1 MTTATTTP
9 MDRWETLPWR
19 KIQRSVFKVQKRIYQ
34 ASQRGDVKTVRQFQR
49 LLMSSRSAKLLAV
62 RKVTQDNQ
70 GKKTAG
76 VDGVKALRPAQRL
89 KLAHALRIGHRA
101 RPVRRVWIPKP
112 ETDEQRPLGIPTI
125 HDRALQTLVK
135 LALEPEWEARFEPNS
150 YGFRPGRSCHD
161 AIEAIFNATAHLE
174 KYVLD
179 ADIAKCFDRINHDAL
194 LDKLNTGPKLRR
206 QIKAWLK
213 AGVLDNGEL
222 FPTERGTM
230 QGGTISPLLANVA
243 LHGME
248 ELIAQRFPTKSRKCF
263 YAPRVIRYA
272 DDLVV
277 LHKDHA
283 IIEQC
288 QEVLADWLQHMG
300 LELKPSKTRITHT
313 RNALVGEP
321 GFAFLGFNIR
331 QYPAGKTRSGK
342 DSQRQS
348 VGFKLLITPS
358 KSAVKRHVRQL
369 GETVRRYQH
378 KDQMLL
384 IRALNSLIIGWSR
397 YYSTVVS
404 QDTFE
409 KMEYALFANLL
420 AWAKRRHPSKSK
432 WWIVDQYWRI
442 TKGKGWRFQPPGSDY
457 QLYRHSSTPIRRHV
471 KVQGHRS
478 PYDGD
483 WIYWSTK
490 LGKHPEVP
498 LRVTRLLKRQRGKCP
513 ACELFFKDGDVIQVV
528 HIAPKQLG
536 GSGAGRNQQLLHRHC
551 DNAIAASSRK
561 IAAGSIG
568 TIDKGQV
575 VEEPDEP
582 KGSRP
587 VLKPSGGGDSVA

>member
-1 MTTATTTP
+1 MATATITP

-19 KIQRSVFKVQKRIYQ
+19 KIQRNVFKVQKRIYQ
-34 ASQRGDVKTVRQFQR
+34 ASQRDDVKTVREFQR
-49 LLMSSRSAKLLAV
+49 LLMNSRSAKLLAV
-62 RKVTQDNQ
+62 RKVTQDNR
-70 GKKTAG
+70 GKGTAG
-76 VDGVKALRPAQRL
+76 VDGVKALTPPQRL
-89 KLAHALRIGHRA
+89 KLAHSLSIGHKARA
-101 RPVRRVWIPKP
+101 VRRVWIPKP

-161 AIEAIFNATAHLE
+161 AIEAIFNAIAHLE

-213 AGVLDNGEL
+213 AGVLDHGEL

-248 ELIAQRFPTKSRKCF
+248 ELLVQRFPTKLHKRF
-263 YAPRVIRYA
+263 YAPQVIRYA

-277 LHKDHA
+277 LHKDRA

-288 QEVLADWLQHMG
+288 QEVLAEWLQNIG
-300 LELKPSKTRITHT
+300 LELKPSKTRIAHT
-313 RNALVGEP
+313 RNALESEA
-321 GFAFLGFNIR
+321 GFSFLGFNIR
-331 QYPAGKTRSGK
+331 QYPVGKTQSGK
-342 DSQRQS
+342 DTLGRR
-348 VGFKLLITPS
+348 VGFKLFIKPS
-358 KSAVKRHVRQL
+358 KSSIKRHIHQL
-369 GETVRRYQH
+369 GVTVGRHQH
-378 KDQMLL
+378 KEQTRL
-384 IRALNSLIIGWSR
+384 IRALNSLIIGWCR

-404 QDTFE
+404 QDVFE
-409 KMEYALFANLL
+409 KVEYVFFARLF
-420 AWAKRRHPSKSK
+420 AWAKRRHPNKSK

-457 QLYRHSSTPIRRHV
+457 QLYQHRSTPIRRHV
-471 KVQGHRS
+471 KVQGRRS

-483 WIYWSTK
+483 WIYWSTR

-498 LRVTRLLKRQRGKCP
+498 LRVTRLLKRQRGRCV
-513 ACELFFKDGDVIQVV
+513 ACELFFKDGDVMQVV
-528 HIAPKQLG
+528 HTTSKQPDETG
-536 GSGAGRNQQLLHRHC
+536 VRHYRHLLHRHC
-551 DNAIAASSRK
+551 YQAKSASRK
-561 IAAGSIG
+561 LLA
-568 TIDKGQV
+568 
-575 VEEPDEP
+575 
-582 KGSRP
+582 
-587 VLKPSGGGDSVA
+587 

>member
-1 MTTATTTP
+1 MATATTP

-19 KIQRSVFKVQKRIYQ
+19 TIQRNVFKVQKRIYQ
-34 ASQRGDVKTVRQFQR
+34 ASQRDDVKTIRKFQR

-62 RKVTQDNQ
+62 RKVTQDNR
-70 GKKTAG
+70 GKGTAG
-76 VDGVKALRPAQRL
+76 VDGVKALTPPQRL
-89 KLAHALRIGHRA
+89 KLAHTLRVSHKA

-194 LDKLNTGPKLRR
+194 LDKLNTSPSLRR

-213 AGVLDNGEL
+213 AGVLNNGEL

-248 ELIAQRFPTKSRKCF
+248 ELLVQRFPTKLHKCF
-263 YAPRVIRYA
+263 YAPQVIRYA

-288 QEVLADWLQHMG
+288 QEVLADWLQNMG

-313 RNALVGEP
+313 RYALAGEP
-321 GFAFLGFNIR
+321 GVSFLGFNIR
-331 QYPAGKTRSGK
+331 QHAVGKTQSGK
-342 DSQRQS
+342 DTRGAR
-348 VGFKLLITPS
+348 VGFKLFIKPS
-358 KSAVKRHVRQL
+358 KSSVKRHIHQL
-369 GETVRRYQH
+369 GVTVGRHQH
-378 KDQMLL
+378 KEQTRL

-404 QDTFE
+404 KKTFE
-409 KMEYALFANLL
+409 KVEYALFARLFG
-420 AWAKRRHPSKSK
+420 WAKRRHPNKSK

-442 TKGKGWRFQPPGSDY
+442 TKGQGWRFQPPGSDY
-457 QLYRHSSTPIRRHV
+457 QLYQHKSTPIRRHV
-471 KVQGHRS
+471 KVQGRRS

-483 WIYWSTK
+483 WIYWSTR

-498 LRVTRLLKRQRGKCP
+498 LRVTTLLKRQSGKCP
-513 ACELFFKDGDVIQVV
+513 ACELFFKDGDVMQVV
-528 HIAPKQLG
+528 HIVSKPTEG
-536 GSGAGRNQQLLHRHC
+536 TDVRHYRHLLHRHC
-551 DNAIAASSRK
+551 YQAKSANNKLFA
-561 IAAGSIG
+561 
-568 TIDKGQV
+568 
-575 VEEPDEP
+575 
-582 KGSRP
+582 
-587 VLKPSGGGDSVA
+587 

>member
-1 MTTATTTP
+1 
-9 MDRWETLPWR
+9 
-19 KIQRSVFKVQKRIYQ
+19 
-34 ASQRGDVKTVRQFQR
+34 
-49 LLMSSRSAKLLAV
+49 MSSRSAKLLAV
-62 RKVTQDNQ
+62 RKVTQDNR
-70 GKKTAG
+70 GKGTAG
-76 VDGVKALRPAQRL
+76 VDGVKALTPPQRL
-89 KLAHALRIGHRA
+89 KLAHSLRIGHKARA
-101 RPVRRVWIPKP
+101 VRRVWIPKP

-150 YGFRPGRSCHD
+150 YGFRPGRSCHE

-194 LDKLNTGPKLRR
+194 LDKLNTGPRLRR

-248 ELIAQRFPTKSRKCF
+248 ELLVQRFPTKLHKRF
-263 YAPRVIRYA
+263 YAPQVIRYA

-277 LHKDHA
+277 LHKDRA

-288 QEVLADWLQHMG
+288 QEVLAEWLQNMG
-300 LELKPSKTRITHT
+300 LELKPSKTRIAHT
-313 RNALVGEP
+313 RKALGSEA

-331 QYPAGKTRSGK
+331 QYPVGKTQSGK
-342 DSQRQS
+342 DTLGNR
-348 VGFKLLITPS
+348 VGFKLFIKPS
-358 KSAVKRHVRQL
+358 KSSLKRHIHQL
-369 GETVRRYQH
+369 GVTVGRHQH
-378 KDQMLL
+378 KEQTRL

-404 QDTFE
+404 KKTFE
-409 KMEYALFANLL
+409 KVEYALFARLF
-420 AWAKRRHPSKSK
+420 AWAKRRHPNKSK

-457 QLYRHSSTPIRRHV
+457 QLYQHKSTPIRRHV
-471 KVQGHRS
+471 KVQGRRS

-483 WIYWSTK
+483 WIYWSTR

-498 LRVTRLLKRQRGKCP
+498 LRVTTLLKRQRGKCP
-513 ACELFFKDGDVIQVV
+513 ACELFFKDGDGMQVV
-528 HIAPKQLG
+528 HIVSKPTDG
-536 GSGAGRNQQLLHRHC
+536 TDVRHSRHLLHRHC
-551 DNAIAASSRK
+551 YQAKSANNKLLA
-561 IAAGSIG
+561 
-568 TIDKGQV
+568 
-575 VEEPDEP
+575 
-582 KGSRP
+582 
-587 VLKPSGGGDSVA
+587 

>member
-19 KIQRSVFKVQKRIYQ
+19 TIQRNVFKVQKRIYQ
-34 ASQRGDVKTVRQFQR
+34 AAQRGDVSTVRKFQR

-62 RKVTQDNQ
+62 RKVTQDNR
-70 GKKTAG
+70 GKGTAG
-76 VDGVKALRPAQRL
+76 VDGVKALTPPQRL
-89 KLAHALRIGHRA
+89 KLAHSLRIGHKARA
-101 RPVRRVWIPKP
+101 VRRVWIPKP

-135 LALEPEWEARFEPNS
+135 LAFEPEWEARFEANS

-194 LDKLNTGPKLRR
+194 LDKLNTSPRLRR

-248 ELIAQRFPTKSRKCF
+248 ELLVQRFPTKLHKRF
-263 YAPRVIRYA
+263 YAPQVIRYA

-277 LHKDHA
+277 LHKDRA

-288 QEVLADWLQHMG
+288 QVVLAEWLQNMG

-313 RNALVGEP
+313 RNAPVGEP
-321 GFAFLGFNIR
+321 GFSFLGFNIR
-331 QYPAGKTRSGK
+331 QYPVGKTQSGK
-342 DSQRQS
+342 DTLGTR
-348 VGFKLLITPS
+348 VGFKLFIKPS
-358 KSAVKRHVRQL
+358 KSSIKRHIHQL
-369 GETVRRYQH
+369 GATVGRHQH
-378 KDQMLL
+378 KEQTRL
-384 IRALNSLIIGWSR
+384 IRALNSLIIGWCR

-404 QDTFE
+404 QDVFE
-409 KMEYALFANLL
+409 KVEYVFFARLF
-420 AWAKRRHPSKSK
+420 AWAKRRHPNKSK

-457 QLYRHSSTPIRRHV
+457 QLYQHRSTPIRRHV
-471 KVQGHRS
+471 KVQGRRS

-483 WIYWSTK
+483 WLYWSTR

-513 ACELFFKDGDVIQVV
+513 ACELFFKDGDVMEVV
-528 HIAPKQLG
+528 HTVSKQPDG
-536 GSGAGRNQQLLHRHC
+536 NGVRHYRHLLHRHC
-551 DNAIAASSRK
+551 QQAKSASNK
-561 IAAGSIG
+561 LLA
-568 TIDKGQV
+568 
-575 VEEPDEP
+575 
-582 KGSRP
+582 
-587 VLKPSGGGDSVA
+587 

>member
-1 MTTATTTP
+1 

-19 KIQRSVFKVQKRIYQ
+19 NIQRNVFKVQKRIYQ
-34 ASQRGDVKTVRQFQR
+34 AAQRDDVSTVRKFQR
-49 LLMSSRSAKLLAV
+49 LLMNSRSAKLLAV

-179 ADIAKCFDRINHDAL
+179 ADVAKCFDRINHDAL

-213 AGVLDNGEL
+213 AGVLDCGEL

-230 QGGTISPLLANVA
+230 QGGTISPLIANVA

-248 ELIAQRFPTKSRKCF
+248 ELLVQRFPTKLHKRF
-263 YAPRVIRYA
+263 YAPQVIRYA

-277 LHKDHA
+277 LHKDRA

-288 QEVLADWLQHMG
+288 QEVLAEWLQNMG
-300 LELKPSKTRITHT
+300 LELKPSKTRIAHT
-313 RNALVGEP
+313 RNALESEA
-321 GFAFLGFNIR
+321 GFSFLGFNIR
-331 QYPAGKTRSGK
+331 QYPVGKTQSGK
-342 DSQRQS
+342 DTLGNR
-348 VGFKLLITPS
+348 VGFKLFIKPS
-358 KSAVKRHVRQL
+358 KSSVKRHIHQL
-369 GETVRRYQH
+369 GETARRHQH
-378 KDQMLL
+378 KEQTRL

-404 QDTFE
+404 QDIFE
-409 KMEYALFANLL
+409 KVDYLLFARLS
-420 AWAKRRHPSKSK
+420 AWAKRRHPNKSK

-457 QLYRHSSTPIRRHV
+457 QLYQHRSTPIRRHV
-471 KVQGHRS
+471 KVQGRRS

-483 WIYWSTK
+483 WIYWSTR

-498 LRVTRLLKRQRGKCP
+498 LRVTRLLKRQRGRCV
-513 ACELFFKDGDVIQVV
+513 ACELFFKDGDVMQVV
-528 HIAPKQLG
+528 HTTSKQPDETG
-536 GSGAGRNQQLLHRHC
+536 VRHYRHLLHRHC
-551 DNAIAASSRK
+551 YQAKSASRK
-561 IAAGSIG
+561 LLA
-568 TIDKGQV
+568 
-575 VEEPDEP
+575 
-582 KGSRP
+582 
-587 VLKPSGGGDSVA
+587 

>member
-1 MTTATTTP
+1 
-9 MDRWETLPWR
+9 
-19 KIQRSVFKVQKRIYQ
+19 
-34 ASQRGDVKTVRQFQR
+34 
-49 LLMSSRSAKLLAV
+49 MSSRSAKLLAV
-62 RKVTQDNQ
+62 RKVTQHNR
-70 GKKTAG
+70 GKGTAG
-76 VDGVKALRPAQRL
+76 VDGVRALTPPQRL
-89 KLAHALRIGHRA
+89 KLAHALRVGHKA

-112 ETDEQRPLGIPTI
+112 DTDELRPLGIPTI

-135 LALEPEWEARFEPNS
+135 LALEPEWEAKFEANS

-179 ADIAKCFDRINHDAL
+179 ADIAKCFDQINQGAL
-194 LDKLNTGPKLRR
+194 LDKLNTGPTLRR

-248 ELIAQRFPTKSRKCF
+248 ELLVQRFPTRLHKCF
-263 YAPRVIRYA
+263 YAPQVIRYA

-277 LHKDHA
+277 LHKDRA

-288 QEVLADWLQHMG
+288 QEGLAEWLQNMG

-331 QYPAGKTRSGK
+331 QYSVGKTQSGK
-342 DSQRQS
+342 DTRRQR
-348 VGFKLLITPS
+348 VGFKLFIKPS
-358 KSAVKRHVRQL
+358 KSSVKRHIQQL
-369 GETVRRYQH
+369 GETARRHQH
-378 KDQMLL
+378 KEQTRL

-404 QDTFE
+404 KDVFE
-409 KMEYALFANLL
+409 KVEYALFARLF
-420 AWAKRRHPSKSK
+420 AWAKRRHPNKSK

-442 TKGKGWRFQPPGSDY
+442 TKGKGWRFQPPGNDY

-471 KVQGHRS
+471 KVQGRRS

-483 WIYWSTK
+483 WLYWSTR

-513 ACELFFKDGDVIQVV
+513 ACELFFKDGDVMEVV
-528 HIAPKQLG
+528 HTVSKQPD
-536 GSGAGRNQQLLHRHC
+536 GSGVRHYRDLLHRHC
-551 DNAIAASSRK
+551 HQAKSASNK
-561 IAAGSIG
+561 NY
-568 TIDKGQV
+568 
-575 VEEPDEP
+575 
-582 KGSRP
+582 
-587 VLKPSGGGDSVA
+587 

>member
-1 MTTATTTP
+1 MTTARTTP

-19 KIQRSVFKVQKRIYQ
+19 TIQRNVFKVQKRIYQ
-34 ASQRGDVKTVRQFQR
+34 ASQRDDVSTVRKFQR
-49 LLMSSRSAKLLAV
+49 LLMGSRSAKLLAV
-62 RKVTQDNQ
+62 RKVTQDNR
-70 GKKTAG
+70 GKGTAG
-76 VDGVKALRPAQRL
+76 VDGVKALTPPQRL
-89 KLAHALRIGHRA
+89 KLAHALRVSRKA

-112 ETDEQRPLGIPTI
+112 DTDEQRPLGIPTI

-135 LALEPEWEARFEPNS
+135 LALEPEWEARFEANS

-179 ADIAKCFDRINHDAL
+179 ADIAKCFDQINHDAL
-194 LDKLNTGPKLRR
+194 LDKLNTGPRLRR

-213 AGVLDNGEL
+213 AGVLDEGEL

-248 ELIAQRFPTKSRKCF
+248 ELLVQRFPTKVHKGF
-263 YAPRVIRYA
+263 YAPQVIRYA

-277 LHKDHA
+277 LHKDRA

-288 QEVLADWLQHMG
+288 QEVLAEWLQNIG

-313 RNALVGEP
+313 RNAPVGEP
-321 GFAFLGFNIR
+321 GFSFLGFNIR
-331 QYPAGKTRSGK
+331 QYAVGKTQSGK
-342 DSQRQS
+342 DTRRQR
-348 VGFKLLITPS
+348 VGFKLFIKPS
-358 KSAVKRHVRQL
+358 KSSIKRHLHQL
-369 GETVRRYQH
+369 GVTVGRHQH
-378 KDQMLL
+378 KEQTRL
-384 IRALNSLIIGWSR
+384 IRALNSLIIGWCR

-404 QDTFE
+404 QDVFE
-409 KMEYALFANLL
+409 KVEYVFFARLF
-420 AWAKRRHPSKSK
+420 AWAKRRHPNKSK

-457 QLYRHSSTPIRRHV
+457 QLYQHRSTPIRRHV
-471 KVQGHRS
+471 KVQGRRS

-483 WIYWSTK
+483 WLYWSTR

-513 ACELFFKDGDVIQVV
+513 ACELFFKDGDVMQVV
-528 HIAPKQLG
+528 HATSKQPDDIG
-536 GSGAGRNQQLLHRHC
+536 VRHYRHLLHRHC
-551 DNAIAASSRK
+551 YQAKSASRK
-561 IAAGSIG
+561 LLA
-568 TIDKGQV
+568 
-575 VEEPDEP
+575 
-582 KGSRP
+582 
-587 VLKPSGGGDSVA
+587 

>member
-1 MTTATTTP
+1 

-19 KIQRSVFKVQKRIYQ
+19 TIQRNVFKVQKRIYQ
-34 ASQRGDVKTVRQFQR
+34 AAQRGDVSTVRKFQR

-62 RKVTQDNQ
+62 RKVTQDNR
-70 GKKTAG
+70 GKGTAG
-76 VDGVKALRPAQRL
+76 VDGVKALTPPQRL
-89 KLAHALRIGHRA
+89 KLAHALRVGRKA

-112 ETDEQRPLGIPTI
+112 DTDEQRPLGIPTI

-135 LALEPEWEARFEPNS
+135 LALEPEWEAKFEANS

-179 ADIAKCFDRINHDAL
+179 ADVAKCFDRINHDAL
-194 LDKLNTGPKLRR
+194 LDKLNTGPRLRR

-248 ELIAQRFPTKSRKCF
+248 ELLVQRFPTKLHKGF
-263 YAPRVIRYA
+263 YAPQVIRYA

-277 LHKDHA
+277 LHKDRA
-283 IIEQC
+283 IIQQC
-288 QEVLADWLQHMG
+288 QEVLAEWLQHMG

-313 RNALVGEP
+313 RNAPVGEP
-321 GFAFLGFNIR
+321 GFSFLGFNIR
-331 QYPAGKTRSGK
+331 QYAVGKTQSGK
-342 DSQRQS
+342 DTRRQR
-348 VGFKLLITPS
+348 VGFKLFIKPS
-358 KSAVKRHVRQL
+358 KSSIKRHIHQL
-369 GETVRRYQH
+369 GETVGRHQH
-378 KDQMLL
+378 KEQTRL
-384 IRALNSLIIGWSR
+384 IRALNSLIIGWCR

-404 QDTFE
+404 QDVFE
-409 KMEYALFANLL
+409 KVEYVFFARLF
-420 AWAKRRHPSKSK
+420 AWAKRRHPNKSK

-457 QLYRHSSTPIRRHV
+457 QLYQHRSTPIRRHV
-471 KVQGHRS
+471 KVQGRRS

-483 WIYWSTK
+483 WLYWSTR

-513 ACELFFKDGDVIQVV
+513 ACELFFKDGDVMEVV
-528 HIAPKQLG
+528 HIVSKQPDG
-536 GSGAGRNQQLLHRHC
+536 TDVRHYRHLLHRHC
-551 DNAIAASSRK
+551 QQAKSASNK
-561 IAAGSIG
+561 LLA
-568 TIDKGQV
+568 
-575 VEEPDEP
+575 
-582 KGSRP
+582 
-587 VLKPSGGGDSVA
+587 

>member
-1 MTTATTTP
+1 M
-9 MDRWETLPWR
+9 
-19 KIQRSVFKVQKRIYQ
+19 QRNVFKVQKRIYQ
-34 ASQRGDVKTVRQFQR
+34 ASQRDDVKTVREFQR
-49 LLMSSRSAKLLAV
+49 LLMNSRSAKLLTV
-62 RKVTQDNQ
+62 RKVTQDNR
-70 GKKTAG
+70 GKGTAG
-76 VDGVKALRPAQRL
+76 VDGVKALTPPQRL
-89 KLAHALRIGHRA
+89 KLAHTLSIGHKARA
-101 RPVRRVWIPKP
+101 VRRV
-112 ETDEQRPLGIPTI
+112 
-125 HDRALQTLVK
+125 
-135 LALEPEWEARFEPNS
+135 
-150 YGFRPGRSCHD
+150 
-161 AIEAIFNATAHLE
+161 
-174 KYVLD
+174 LD
-179 ADIAKCFDRINHDAL
+179 HC
-194 LDKLNTGPKLRR
+194 
-206 QIKAWLK
+206 
-213 AGVLDNGEL
+213 EL

-248 ELIAQRFPTKSRKCF
+248 ELLAQRFPAKSRKCF

-283 IIEQC
+283 VIEQC
-288 QEVLADWLQHMG
+288 QELLAEWLQNMG

-313 RNALVGEP
+313 RIALADEP
-321 GFAFLGFNIR
+321 GFVFLGFNIR
-331 QYPAGKTRSGK
+331 QYPQGRTKAGK

-348 VGFKLLITPS
+348 LGFKLLIKPS
-358 KSAVKRHVRQL
+358 KHAVKRHVHRL
-369 GETVRRYQH
+369 GETVCRYQH

-404 QDTFE
+404 QDVFE
-409 KMEYALFANLL
+409 KVEYALFARLL
-420 AWAKRRHPSKSK
+420 AWAKRRHPKKGK

-442 TKGKGWRFQPPGSDY
+442 TKGQGWRFQPPGSDY

-471 KVQGHRS
+471 KVRGGRS

-483 WIYWSTK
+483 WLYWSTR

-498 LRVTRLLKRQRGKCP
+498 LRVTRLLKRQRGRCP
-513 ACELFFKDGDVIQVV
+513 VCELFFKDGDVIQVV
-528 HIAPKQLG
+528 HIVPKD
-536 GSGAGRNQQLLHRHC
+536 GSGVRRHQQLLHRHC
-551 DNAIAASSRK
+551 DNAISVSSRK

-568 TIDKGQV
+568 IIDKDQV
-575 VEEPDEP
+575 IEEPDEP

>member
-1 MTTATTTP
+1 MATATITP

-19 KIQRSVFKVQKRIYQ
+19 NIQRNVFKVQKRIYQ
-34 ASQRGDVKTVRQFQR
+34 ASQRDDVKTVRKFQR
-49 LLMSSRSAKLLAV
+49 LLMNSRSAKLLAV
-62 RKVTQDNQ
+62 RKVTQDNR
-70 GKKTAG
+70 GKGTAG
-76 VDGVKALRPAQRL
+76 VDGVKALTPPQRL
-89 KLAHALRIGHRA
+89 KLAHILRIGHKA

-112 ETDEQRPLGIPTI
+112 ETDEQRPLGIPTV

-179 ADIAKCFDRINHDAL
+179 ADIAKCFDRINHEAL
-194 LDKLNTGPKLRR
+194 LDKLNTSPRLRR

-230 QGGTISPLLANVA
+230 QGGTISPLFANVA

-248 ELIAQRFPTKSRKCF
+248 ELLVQRFPTKLHKRF
-263 YAPRVIRYA
+263 YAPQVIRYA

-277 LHKDHA
+277 LHKDRA
-283 IIEQC
+283 IIQQC
-288 QEVLADWLQHMG
+288 QEVLAEWLQNMG
-300 LELKPSKTRITHT
+300 LELKPSKTRIAHT
-313 RNALVGEP
+313 RNALGGEA

-331 QYPAGKTRSGK
+331 QYPVGKTQSGK
-342 DSQRQS
+342 DTLGNR
-348 VGFKLLITPS
+348 VGFKLFIKPS
-358 KSAVKRHVRQL
+358 KSSIKRHIHQL
-369 GETVRRYQH
+369 GETARRHQH
-378 KDQMLL
+378 KEQTRL

-404 QDTFE
+404 QDIFE
-409 KMEYALFANLL
+409 KVEYLLFARLF
-420 AWAKRRHPSKSK
+420 AWAKRRHPNKSK
-432 WWIVDQYWRI
+432 WWIVDQYWHI

-457 QLYRHSSTPIRRHV
+457 QLYQHRSTPIRRHV
-471 KVQGHRS
+471 KVQGRRS

-483 WIYWSTK
+483 WIYWSTR

-498 LRVTRLLKRQRGKCP
+498 LRVTRLLKRQRGRCV
-513 ACELFFKDGDVIQVV
+513 ACELFFKDGDVMQVV
-528 HIAPKQLG
+528 HTTSKQPDETG
-536 GSGAGRNQQLLHRHC
+536 VRHYRHLLHRHC
-551 DNAIAASSRK
+551 YQAKSANRK
-561 IAAGSIG
+561 PLA
-568 TIDKGQV
+568 
-575 VEEPDEP
+575 
-582 KGSRP
+582 
-587 VLKPSGGGDSVA
+587 

>member
-19 KIQRSVFKVQKRIYQ
+19 MIQRNVFKVQKRIYQ
-34 ASQRGDVKTVRQFQR
+34 AAQRGDVTTVRKFQR

-62 RKVTQDNQ
+62 RKVTQDNR
-70 GKKTAG
+70 GKGTAG
-76 VDGVKALRPAQRL
+76 VDGVKALTPPQRL
-89 KLAHALRIGHRA
+89 KLAHALRVGRKA

-135 LALEPEWEARFEPNS
+135 LALEPEWEARFEANS

-179 ADIAKCFDRINHDAL
+179 ADVAKCFDRINHDAL

-206 QIKAWLK
+206 QINAWLK
-213 AGVLDNGEL
+213 AGVLDEGEL

-248 ELIAQRFPTKSRKCF
+248 ELLVQRFPTKLHKGF
-263 YAPRVIRYA
+263 YAPQVIRYA

-277 LHKDHA
+277 LHKDRA
-283 IIEQC
+283 IIQQC
-288 QEVLADWLQHMG
+288 QEVLAEWLQHMG

-313 RNALVGEP
+313 RNAPVGEP
-321 GFAFLGFNIR
+321 GFSFLGFNIR
-331 QYPAGKTRSGK
+331 QYAVGKTQSGK
-342 DSQRQS
+342 DTRRQR
-348 VGFKLLITPS
+348 VGFKLFIKPS
-358 KSAVKRHVRQL
+358 KSSIKRHIHQL
-369 GETVRRYQH
+369 GVTVGRHQH
-378 KDQMLL
+378 KEQTRL
-384 IRALNSLIIGWSR
+384 IRALNSLIIGWCR

-404 QDTFE
+404 QDVFE
-409 KMEYALFANLL
+409 KVEYVFFARLF
-420 AWAKRRHPSKSK
+420 AWAKRRHPNKSK

-457 QLYRHSSTPIRRHV
+457 QLYQHRSTPIRRHV
-471 KVQGHRS
+471 KVQGRRS

-483 WIYWSTK
+483 WLYWSTR

-513 ACELFFKDGDVIQVV
+513 ACELFFKDGDVMEVV
-528 HIAPKQLG
+528 HTVSKQPDG
-536 GSGAGRNQQLLHRHC
+536 NGVRHYRHLLHRHC
-551 DNAIAASSRK
+551 QQAKSASNK
-561 IAAGSIG
+561 LLA
-568 TIDKGQV
+568 
-575 VEEPDEP
+575 
-582 KGSRP
+582 
-587 VLKPSGGGDSVA
+587 

>member
-9 MDRWETLPWR
+9 MDRWETIPWR
-19 KIQRSVFKVQKRIYQ
+19 IIQRNVFKVQKRIYQ
-34 ASQRGDVKTVRQFQR
+34 ASQHDDVKAVRRFQR
-49 LLMSSRSAKLLAV
+49 LLMSSLSAKLLAV
-62 RKVTQDNQ
+62 RKVTQDNR
-70 GKKTAG
+70 GKGTAG
-76 VDGVKALRPAQRL
+76 VDGVKALTPPQRL
-89 KLAHALRIGHRA
+89 KLAHTLKVGHQA

-112 ETDEQRPLGIPTI
+112 ETDEQRPLGIPTV
-125 HDRALQTLVK
+125 HDRALQTLIK
-135 LALEPEWEARFEPNS
+135 LALEPEWEARFEANS

-161 AIEAIFNATAHLE
+161 AIEAIFNATSHQE

-194 LDKLNTGPKLRR
+194 LDKLNTSARLRR

-213 AGVLDNGEL
+213 AGVLDKGEL

-248 ELIAQRFPTKSRKCF
+248 ELLVQRFPTKLHKRF
-263 YAPRVIRYA
+263 YAPQVIRYA

-277 LHKDHA
+277 LHKDLTV
-283 IIEQC
+283 IEQC
-288 QEVLADWLQHMG
+288 QEVLAEWLQNMG

-313 RNALVGEP
+313 RKALVDEA

-331 QYPAGKTRSGK
+331 QYPVGKTQSGK
-342 DSQRQS
+342 DTLGNR
-348 VGFKLLITPS
+348 VGFKLFIKPS
-358 KSAVKRHVRQL
+358 KSSIKRHVYRL
-369 GETVRRYQH
+369 GETVRRHQH
-378 KDQMLL
+378 KEQTRL

-404 QDTFE
+404 QVVFSKVD
-409 KMEYALFANLL
+409 YALFTQLF
-420 AWAKRRHPSKSK
+420 AWAKRRHPNRSK
-432 WWIVDQYWRI
+432 WWIVEQYWRI

-457 QLYRHSSTPIRRHV
+457 QLYRHSRTPIRRHV

-483 WIYWSTK
+483 WIYWSTR

-498 LRVTRLLKRQRGKCP
+498 LRVTTLLKRQRGRCP
-513 ACELFFKDGDVIQVV
+513 ACALFFKDGDEMEVV
-528 HIAPKQLG
+528 HTAANQPDG
-536 GSGAGRNQQLLHRHC
+536 NGVGRYRQLLHRHC
-551 DNAIAASSRK
+551 HQAKSASRK
-561 IAAGSIG
+561 LA
-568 TIDKGQV
+568 
-575 VEEPDEP
+575 
-582 KGSRP
+582 
-587 VLKPSGGGDSVA
+587 

>member
-1 MTTATTTP
+1 MATATMP

-19 KIQRSVFKVQKRIYQ
+19 TIQRNVFKVQKRIYQ
-34 ASQRGDVKTVRQFQR
+34 ASQRGDVSTVRKFQR

-62 RKVTQDNQ
+62 RKVTQDNR
-70 GKKTAG
+70 GKGTAG
-76 VDGVKALRPAQRL
+76 VDGVKALTPPQRL
-89 KLAHALRIGHRA
+89 KLAHSLRIGHKARA
-101 RPVRRVWIPKP
+101 VRRVWIPKP

-135 LALEPEWEARFEPNS
+135 LALEPEWEAKFEPNS

-213 AGVLDNGEL
+213 AGVLDHGEL

-248 ELIAQRFPTKSRKCF
+248 ELLVQRFPTKLHKRF
-263 YAPRVIRYA
+263 YAPQVIRYA

-277 LHKDHA
+277 LHKDRA
-283 IIEQC
+283 IVEQC
-288 QEVLADWLQHMG
+288 QEVLAEWLQNMG

-313 RNALVGEP
+313 RNVLEGEP

-331 QYPAGKTRSGK
+331 QYPVGKTQSGK
-342 DSQRQS
+342 DTLGNR
-348 VGFKLLITPS
+348 VGFKLFIKPS
-358 KSAVKRHVRQL
+358 KSSVKRHIHQL
-369 GETVRRYQH
+369 GETARRHQH
-378 KDQMLL
+378 KEQTRL

-404 QDTFE
+404 QDVFE
-409 KMEYALFANLL
+409 KVEYLLFARLF
-420 AWAKRRHPSKSK
+420 AWAKRRHPNKSK

-457 QLYRHSSTPIRRHV
+457 QLYQHRSTPIRRHV
-471 KVQGHRS
+471 KVQGRRS

-483 WIYWSTK
+483 WIYWSTR

-498 LRVTRLLKRQRGKCP
+498 LRVTRLLKRQRSRCV
-513 ACELFFKDGDVIQVV
+513 ACELYFKDGDVMQVV
-528 HIAPKQLG
+528 HIVSKHSEG
-536 GSGAGRNQQLLHRHC
+536 TDVRHYRHLLHRHC
-551 DNAIAASSRK
+551 HQATSRK
-561 IAAGSIG
+561 LRA
-568 TIDKGQV
+568 
-575 VEEPDEP
+575 
-582 KGSRP
+582 
-587 VLKPSGGGDSVA
+587 

>member
-1 MTTATTTP
+1 MATATMP

-19 KIQRSVFKVQKRIYQ
+19 TIQRNVFKVQKRIYQ
-34 ASQRGDVKTVRQFQR
+34 AAQRGDVSTVRKFQR

-62 RKVTQDNQ
+62 RKVTQDNR
-70 GKKTAG
+70 GKGTAG
-76 VDGVKALRPAQRL
+76 VDGVKALTPPQRL
-89 KLAHALRIGHRA
+89 KLAHTLRIGHKA

-248 ELIAQRFPTKSRKCF
+248 ELLVQRFPTKLHKRF
-263 YAPRVIRYA
+263 YAPQVIRYA
-272 DDLVV
+272 DNLVV
-277 LHKDHA
+277 LHKDRA

-288 QEVLADWLQHMG
+288 QEVLAEWLRNMG
-300 LELKPSKTRITHT
+300 LELKPSKTRIAHT
-313 RNALVGEP
+313 RNASEGEA

-331 QYPAGKTRSGK
+331 QYPVGKTQSGK
-342 DSQRQS
+342 DTLGNR
-348 VGFKLLITPS
+348 VGFKLFIKAS
-358 KSAVKRHVRQL
+358 KSSVKRHIHQL
-369 GETVRRYQH
+369 GETARRHQH
-378 KDQMLL
+378 KEQTRL

-397 YYSTVVS
+397 YYSSVVS
-404 QDTFE
+404 QDVFE
-409 KMEYALFANLL
+409 KVEYLLFARLF
-420 AWAKRRHPSKSK
+420 AWAKRRHPNKSK

-457 QLYRHSSTPIRRHV
+457 QLYQHRSTPIRRHV

-483 WIYWSTK
+483 WLYWSTR

-498 LRVTRLLKRQRGKCP
+498 LRVTRLLKRQRGRCP
-513 ACELFFKDGDVIQVV
+513 VCELFFKDGDVMQVV
-528 HIAPKQLG
+528 HIVSKHSDGLG
-536 GSGAGRNQQLLHRHC
+536 VRHYRHLLHRHC
-551 DNAIAASSRK
+551 YQAKSASRK
-561 IAAGSIG
+561 LLA
-568 TIDKGQV
+568 
-575 VEEPDEP
+575 
-582 KGSRP
+582 
-587 VLKPSGGGDSVA
+587 

>member
-1 MTTATTTP
+1 MATATITP

-19 KIQRSVFKVQKRIYQ
+19 TIQRNVFKVQKRIYQ
-34 ASQRGDVKTVRQFQR
+34 ASQRDDVKTVRKFQR
-49 LLMSSRSAKLLAV
+49 LLMNSRSAELLAV
-62 RKVTQDNQ
+62 RKVTQDNR
-70 GKKTAG
+70 GKGTAG
-76 VDGVKALRPAQRL
+76 VDGVKALTPPQRL
-89 KLAHALRIGHRA
+89 KLAHSLRIGHKARA
-101 RPVRRVWIPKP
+101 VRRVWIPKP

-161 AIEAIFNATAHLE
+161 AIEAIFNAIAHLE

-213 AGVLDNGEL
+213 AGVLDHGEL

-248 ELIAQRFPTKSRKCF
+248 ELLVQRFPTKLHKRF
-263 YAPRVIRYA
+263 YAPQVIRYA

-277 LHKDHA
+277 LHKDRA

-288 QEVLADWLQHMG
+288 QEVLAEWLQNMG

-313 RNALVGEP
+313 RYAPVGEP
-321 GFAFLGFNIR
+321 GFSFLGFNIR
-331 QYPAGKTRSGK
+331 QYAVGKTQSSK
-342 DSQRQS
+342 DTRRQR
-348 VGFKLLITPS
+348 VGFKLFIKPS
-358 KSAVKRHVRQL
+358 KSSIKRHIHQL
-369 GETVRRYQH
+369 GETVGRHQH
-378 KDQMLL
+378 EEQTRL

-404 QDTFE
+404 QDIFE
-409 KMEYALFANLL
+409 KVEYLLFARLF
-420 AWAKRRHPSKSK
+420 AWAKRRHPNKSK

-457 QLYRHSSTPIRRHV
+457 QLYQHRSTPIRRHV
-471 KVQGHRS
+471 KVQGRRS

-483 WIYWSTK
+483 WIYWSTR

-498 LRVTRLLKRQRGKCP
+498 LRVTRLLKRQRGRCV
-513 ACELFFKDGDVIQVV
+513 ACELFFKDGDVMQVV
-528 HIAPKQLG
+528 HTTSKQPDET
-536 GSGAGRNQQLLHRHC
+536 AVRHYRHLLHRHC
-551 DNAIAASSRK
+551 YQAKSASRK
-561 IAAGSIG
+561 LLA
-568 TIDKGQV
+568 
-575 VEEPDEP
+575 
-582 KGSRP
+582 
-587 VLKPSGGGDSVA
+587 

>member
-1 MTTATTTP
+1 MATATTP

-19 KIQRSVFKVQKRIYQ
+19 NIQRNVFKVQKRIYQ
-34 ASQRGDVKTVRQFQR
+34 ASRRDDVKTVRKFQR
-49 LLMSSRSAKLLAV
+49 LLMNSRSAKLLAV
-62 RKVTQDNQ
+62 RKVTQDNR
-70 GKKTAG
+70 GKGTAG
-76 VDGVKALRPAQRL
+76 VDGVKALTPPQRL
-89 KLAHALRIGHRA
+89 KLAHTLSIGHKA

-161 AIEAIFNATAHLE
+161 AIEAIFNAIAHLE

-179 ADIAKCFDRINHDAL
+179 ADIAKCFDCINHDAL

-213 AGVLDNGEL
+213 AGVLNHGEL

-230 QGGTISPLLANVA
+230 QGGTIPPLLANVA

-248 ELIAQRFPTKSRKCF
+248 ELLVQRFPTKLHKRF
-263 YAPRVIRYA
+263 YAPQVIRYA

-277 LHKDHA
+277 LHKDRA

-288 QEVLADWLQHMG
+288 QEVLAEWLLNIG
-300 LELKPSKTRITHT
+300 LELKPSKTRIAHT
-313 RNALVGEP
+313 RNALESEA
-321 GFAFLGFNIR
+321 GFSFLGFNIR
-331 QYPAGKTRSGK
+331 QYPVGKTRSGK
-342 DSQRQS
+342 DTLGKR
-348 VGFKLLITPS
+348 VGFKLFIKPS
-358 KSAVKRHVRQL
+358 KSSIKRHIHQL
-369 GETVRRYQH
+369 GETVGRHQH
-378 KDQMLL
+378 KEQTRL

-404 QDTFE
+404 QDIFE
-409 KMEYALFANLL
+409 KVDYLLFARLF
-420 AWAKRRHPSKSK
+420 AWAKRRHPNKSK

-457 QLYRHSSTPIRRHV
+457 QLYQHRSTPIRRHV

-483 WIYWSTK
+483 WIYWSTR

-498 LRVTRLLKRQRGKCP
+498 LRVARLLKRQRGRCV
-513 ACELFFKDGDVIQVV
+513 ACELFFKDGDVMQVV
-528 HIAPKQLG
+528 HTTSKQPDETG
-536 GSGAGRNQQLLHRHC
+536 VRHYRYLLHRHC
-551 DNAIAASSRK
+551 YQAKSASRK
-561 IAAGSIG
+561 LLA
-568 TIDKGQV
+568 
-575 VEEPDEP
+575 
-582 KGSRP
+582 
-587 VLKPSGGGDSVA
+587 